1 MEPVMNEAAT
11 PTQLGHGLEFA
22 DEGGNYYE
30 WLADTFAIH
39 LRKASGARGAKNRIV
54 EHGAGTGALSQLLL
68 ARNVGHMALTEP
80 DAALVNVLRPKFA
93 ERGDVEIV
101 HGTLEQYLERMGPG
115 SVDAV
120 VSSNV
125 LEHVVDDEAC
135 LGAMWNLLRPG
146 GTLALYVPARPE
158 LYGDFDRAVGH
169 QRRYRRR
176 DLRAKLERARFEIET
191 LAYRN
196 LVGALGW
203 LALGRFLKNPGV
215 GKSSVWVHDRI
226 VFPVSRFVE
235 DRFAPPYGSNLLCIA
250 IKPA

>member
-1 MEPVMNEAAT
+1 MNEAAA
-11 PTQLGHGLEFA
+11 PPKLGHGLEFT

-30 WLADTFAIH
+30 WLADTFATY
-39 LRKASGARGAKNRIV
+39 LRSATSGPGAKNRIV

-68 ARNVGHMALTEP
+68 DRNVGRMVLTEP
-80 DAALVNVLRPKFA
+80 DGALVDLLRPKFA
-93 ERGDVEIV
+93 GRAHAEVE
-101 HGTLEQYLERMGPG
+101 HSTLEQYLERMGSG
-115 SVDAV
+115 SVDAI

-135 LGAMWNLLRPG
+135 LGAMWSLLRPG

-176 DLRAKLERARFEIET
+176 DLRAKLDRARFET
-191 LAYRN
+191 KFLAYRN

-250 IKPA
+250 TKPR